1 MGTLISGIGCE
12 QRLDGGSLVVSNG
25 AMDGSDD
32 VKPKKNDGRRRKKRR
47 KTVRHDGFCFSAAY
61 HHQCFF

>member
-32 VKPKKNDGRRRKKRR
+32 VKPKKKRWEKKE
-47 KTVRHDGFCFSAAY
+47 KEKKNCEA
-61 HHQCFF
+61 

>member
-32 VKPKKNDGRRRKKRR
+32 VKPKKKTMGEEGKREE
-47 KTVRHDGFCFSAAY
+47 KL
-61 HHQCFF
+61 